1 MTERELQ
8 LEGQV
13 DAVLQ
18 LVERQQAQIE
28 ALTSAIRRH
37 AQSYRTLQSGI
48 AAHFQARGVEERAAD
63 VLVGVALDLL
73 NEQSERT

>member
-13 DAVLQ
+13 AAVLQ
-18 LVERQQAQIE
+18 LAERQQAQIE

-37 AQSYRTLQSGI
+37 AQSYRALQSGI
-48 AAHFQARGVEERAAD
+48 AAHFQARSVEERAAD